1 MLETCCDVHQLSEW
15 LLSRLSF
22 SDFTPTPL
30 SLYSGSC
37 HITRIL
43 TFNINLH
50 SLSCSQA
57 HVQVT
62 NSLSSLKIL
71 DFFFAVLQQPAIL
84 PLLPVFPLQFS
95 QTLKLPPDLLSLN
108 KLQIIQLPARVRWG
122 SSEPFT
128 TELGTKK
135 KAARDTHHTHL
146 HSAAP
151 AGSAVRGSSP
161 SSLVPPC
168 TWSTSRNQIRRS
180 GWTERRVQVLEN
192 KKKIIKK

>member
-1 MLETCCDVHQLSEW
+1 MYRLQIPCPASKYLTFFFLQSFSS
-15 LLSRLSF
+15 LLSC
-22 SDFTPTPL
+22 T
-30 SLYSGSC
+30 
-37 HITRIL
+37 
-43 TFNINLH
+43 
-50 SLSCSQA
+50 
-57 HVQVT
+57 
-62 NSLSSLKIL
+62 
-71 DFFFAVLQQPAIL
+71 
-84 PLLPVFPLQFS
+84 LLPVFPLQFS
-95 QTLKLPPDLLSLN
+95 QTLELPPDLLSLN
-108 KLQIIQLPARVRWG
+108 KLHIIQLPARVRWG

-180 GWTERRVQVLEN
+180 GWTERQVQVLEN
-192 KKKIIKK
+192 KKQQRSFYDTG